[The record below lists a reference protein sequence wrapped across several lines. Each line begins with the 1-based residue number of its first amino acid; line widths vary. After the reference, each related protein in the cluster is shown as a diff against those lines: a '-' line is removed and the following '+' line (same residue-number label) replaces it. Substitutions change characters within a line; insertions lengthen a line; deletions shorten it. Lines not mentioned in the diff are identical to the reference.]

1 MLYLS
6 SWHKYYNQSKNLP
19 QGIWLYITCTW
30 LLAIYVCRYNTTQY
44 NVAIY
49 VYHIILLQ
57 ACGLHNQAITCGQLL
72 KDKFVCFTSF
82 PNDVYSYIACN
93 PT

>member
-1 MLYLS
+1 MYM
-6 SWHKYYNQSKNLP
+6 
-19 QGIWLYITCTW
+19 
-30 LLAIYVCRYNTTQY
+30 AISNIYTYVDIILHI
-44 NVAIY
+44 VAIY
-49 VYHIILLQ
+49 VLLQ